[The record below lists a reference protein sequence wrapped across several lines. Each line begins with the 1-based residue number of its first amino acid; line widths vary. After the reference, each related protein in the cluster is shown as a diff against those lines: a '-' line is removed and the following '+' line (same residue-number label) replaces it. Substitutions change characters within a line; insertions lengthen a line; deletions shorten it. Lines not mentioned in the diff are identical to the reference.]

1 MTLGEIRKLLFAL
14 LNKDQSGNSFTP
26 ESFNLEIQSKNL
38 DLFNVEYDKLK
49 QLAQTKGT
57 SIYKELYNSSS
68 LRIFKKEKSFELHEA
83 GIISKSEITNY
94 IYLLSAIVT
103 DNDIIQKLDFIDDEE
118 ANRRKTNAI
127 ERPLDQFPIA
137 VELSERFILTPNNIK
152 NVKVNYIKTP
162 DTPYYDYCIRDDN
175 DREEY
180 MPVGSYI
187 LHDDH
192 KLYDKDDN
200 VLLSGQT
207 VIYLG
212 NCYIPKTSSLSVEFE
227 WESFMHIKL
236 ISMILTDMGVTIRDA
251 EILKYGMAEEQKQQ
265 V

>member
-26 ESFNLEIQSKNL
+26 ASYNLEIQSKNL
-38 DLFNVEYDKLK
+38 DLINVEYDKLK

-68 LRIFKKEKSFELHEA
+68 LRIFKKEKTIALHDK
-83 GIISKSEITNY
+83 GIIAKSEITNY
-94 IYLLSAIVT
+94 LYPLSAIVI
-103 DNDIIQKLDFIDDEE
+103 DNDIIRKLDFIDDDE

-137 VELSERFILTPNNIK
+137 VELSERFILTPNNIE

-180 MPVGSYI
+180 MPVGSKI
-187 LHDDH
+187 EGDH
-192 KLYDKDDN
+192 KLYNKDGGL
-200 VLLSGQT
+200 LLSGQT
-207 VIYLG
+207 VTHVG
-212 NCYIPKTSSLSVEFE
+212 TIPKPYTSLSVEFE